1 MKVLAGPW
9 RSWDGPGGDTSVTIG
24 VLDGVHIGHRALMA
38 RLDEKLIRTVL
49 TFDPHPVEV
58 LRPGTHPR
66 LVTTIEERIGL
77 LAGAGADCVGVL
89 DLAEIKEQ
97 APEEFVEAVLA
108 AKLGIAHLVV
118 GEDFRF
124 GKDRSGD
131 VALLRKMGTGL
142 GFEVE
147 TIGLVAD
154 GHGAV
159 SSSRVR
165 DLIEEGDVAAAS
177 TILSTWF
184 RLTGTV
190 VEGDKRGRELGFPT
204 ANLRPPGRKVI
215 PATGVY
221 ACFATVR
228 GTRRD
233 AAVNV
238 GVRPTFGGGELLVEA
253 YVIDFDEDLY
263 GEAMTLEFV
272 SYLRPELNF
281 DSVAD
286 LVARMG
292 EDVENA
298 RIILSDARGRM

>member
-9 RSWDGPGGDTSVTIG
+9 RSWERPGGDTSVTIG
-24 VLDGVHIGHRALMA
+24 VLDGVHIGHRALIA
-38 RLDEKLIRTVL
+38 RLDDDRIRTVL
-49 TFDPHPVEV
+49 TFDPHPIEV

-97 APEEFVEAVLA
+97 GPEEFVEAVLVG
-108 AKLGIAHLVV
+108 KLGIAHLVV

-124 GKDRSGD
+124 GKDRKGD
-131 VALLRKMGTGL
+131 VALLRALAPGL
-142 GFEVE
+142 RFDVE
-147 TIGLVAD
+147 TIELVAD
-154 GHGAV
+154 RDGAV

-165 DLIEEGDVAAAS
+165 SLIEQGEVGAAA

-184 RLTGTV
+184 RLSGPV
-190 VEGDKRGRELGFPT
+190 VEGDKRGRELGYPT

-221 ACFATVR
+221 ACFATVG
-228 GTRRD
+228 GTRRN

-253 YVIDFDEDLY
+253 HVLDFDGDLY
-263 GEAMTLEFV
+263 GEEMTLEFV
-272 SYLRPELNF
+272 SYLRPELDF
-281 DSVAD
+281 DSAD
-286 LVARMG
+286 ELVARMG

>member
-9 RSWDGPGGDTSVTIG
+9 RSWDGPGSDTSVTIG
-24 VLDGVHIGHRALMA
+24 VLDGVHIGHRAVIA
-38 RLDEKLIRTVL
+38 RLDENLVRTVL

-66 LVTTIEERIGL
+66 LVTTIDERIGL

-89 DLAEIKEQ
+89 DLNEIKKQ
-97 APEEFVEAVLA
+97 TPEEFVEAVLV

-131 VALLRKMGTGL
+131 VALLRAMAPGF

-147 TIGLVAD
+147 TIELVVD

-165 DLIEEGDVAAAS
+165 SLIEEGDVAAAS

-184 RLTGTV
+184 RLTGAV

-204 ANLRPPGRKVI
+204 ANLHPPGRKVI

-253 YVIDFDEDLY
+253 YVLDFDEDLY
-263 GEAMTLEFV
+263 GEDMTLEFV